1 MAQSKKSPD
10 KPLVPLQS
18 ICQVLK
24 LSSRRVQQLVS
35 DGVLPSPE
43 TVGRSAKYDL
53 ITAIWSYFSWKEAR
67 AIEKAIKGAS
77 RRQAEEEYRTVKA
90 ARERLKLEQEQ
101 GLLMKKADVASTCK
115 FLLTVVKTALLAQP
129 RSLPALLVEKSE
141 QEISDILEAE
151 NRKILEAAATGFGEL
166 TKEAAAKKKGAKK

>member
-10 KPLVPLQS
+10 NPRVPLQS

-24 LSSRRVQQLVS
+24 LSSRRVQQLIS

-43 TVGRSAKYDL
+43 TVGRSSKYDL
-53 ITAIWSYFSWKEAR
+53 IAVIWAYFSWKETR
-67 AIEKAIKGAS
+67 AIEKAVKGAS
-77 RRQAEEEYRTVKA
+77 RRQAEEEYRMVKA

-101 GLLMKKADVASTCK
+101 GLLMKKSDVASTCK

-129 RSLPALLVEKSE
+129 RSLPALLVEKTES
-141 QEISDILEAE
+141 EISDIIESE

-166 TKEAAAKKKGAKK
+166 AKETAAKKKVAKK